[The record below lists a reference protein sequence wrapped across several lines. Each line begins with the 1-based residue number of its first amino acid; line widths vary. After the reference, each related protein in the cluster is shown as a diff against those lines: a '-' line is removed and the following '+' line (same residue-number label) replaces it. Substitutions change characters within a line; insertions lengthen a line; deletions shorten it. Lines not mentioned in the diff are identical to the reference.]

1 MRNPAG
7 PQPAAMQLSAGA
19 LRAIAPPPAGSQV
32 AQQAGHIDH
41 AGGHER
47 DNQHRVHRRL
57 QESQFRA

>member
-1 MRNPAG
+1 
-7 PQPAAMQLSAGA
+7 MQLSDGA

-32 AQQAGHIDH
+32 AQQASHIDH

-47 DNQHRVHRRL
+47 DNQRRVHRRL